1 MTPEQITAELDKL
14 FGSSAA
20 ANLHVNCLWEIWE
33 ACGKP
38 WQHVPPRQRGQVTRD
53 EALDYARRLC
63 PGYRDPREVDVL
75 RREVAHL
82 RKGVMQCN
90 MEEMRRLRQEIIEL
104 KARESHWR
112 EEYFRLHTRC
122 AGASQS
128 VPAIPEHYATLHLL
142 PGAPAA
148 VVDAVHKALVKLHH
162 PDRGGDMATMQAIN
176 AAVDHVRREKA

>member
-1 MTPEQITAELDKL
+1 MTKEQITAELDKL

-20 ANLHVNCLWEIWE
+20 ANLHVNRLWELWE
-33 ACGKP
+33 ACGKL

-82 RKGVMQCN
+82 RKSVMECN
-90 MEEMRRLRQEIIEL
+90 MEEMRRLRQEVAEL
-104 KARESHWR
+104 KEQSSHWYCQWQIADIR
-112 EEYFRLHTRC
+112 ARSN
-122 AGASQS
+122 A
-128 VPAIPEHYATLHLL
+128 PAIPEHYATLHLL
-142 PGAPAA
+142 PSAPAE
-148 VVDAVHKALVKLHH
+148 VVNAAHKALVNLHH